1 MRISS
6 KTADD
11 VSGLLRGEPGSEVRL
26 YVSQHVNARSDLL
39 AQSSAPYAFQS
50 LPRPAAYVQQAEA
63 MEPPPP
69 PPPPS
74 QPPADAVEVVG
85 YRSEDGSV
93 GLSFAKGYDT
103 PQDGPNPE
111 QEWYASIFS
120 LLQATSGR
128 SDVPSAVL

>member
-1 MRISS
+1 VRISS
-6 KTADD
+6 KTADE
-11 VSGLLRGEPGSEVRL
+11 VSALLRGEPGSEVRL

-63 MEPPPP
+63 VE

-103 PQDGPNPE
+103 PQDGPE

-120 LLQATSGR
+120 LPPATSGG
-128 SDVPSAVL
+128 SDVPIAVL